1 MASEKELNKLRVL
14 IQENL
19 RVQRSGTGRVKYI
32 DGGTA
37 LVDATS
43 RQNHVVFARRGC
55 GKSLLLHSSGSML
68 GEGSKAI
75 YLNCEDFKRHSFPNV
90 LIEILDAL
98 FGELENHLWGWFGK
112 KKKSKQLIQKIR
124 QDLASLR
131 QREDVS
137 EQQVRELEA
146 NGSAQTG
153 AADVN
158 VAAPVGANFRLG
170 HKQEETRKKEV
181 ERTFRTRSDKLRD
194 LDNWLPSLKKQIAEF
209 FALSSSVQ
217 TVLIQVDD
225 FYHLRREDQP
235 FVVDYVHRLCKDM
248 PLYFKV
254 ATLKHASILYVDR
267 DGQPIGA
274 QERHDY
280 QPINIDYT
288 LSDFQKTQGQN
299 KRILTEFCRLAGLGN
314 NAVPDLFKGEGFSRL
329 VMAGG
334 GVPRDTLSLFL
345 EALRDAQANGDGRIG
360 KDDVRVLSRSNFER
374 RIEELKHDS
383 QTGDHEPLIKGIYVL
398 REFCLEKKTSCFL
411 IAERVLQQ
419 DDQFRSLIYRL
430 LDYRI
435 IHNAGTALTHKSHP
449 GSFQAF
455 AIDIGCYAH
464 LRKLQGRMNEVDLS
478 KADAHERLRSAP
490 VLDLTAFQN
499 KLTSVPNDAEA
510 RMTNEEIEH

>member
-1 MASEKELNKLRVL
+1 MTSKEKELKKLRVL

-19 RVQRSGTGRVKYI
+19 RVQRVGGDRVPYI

-37 LVDATS
+37 LVDAAS

-55 GKSLLLHSSGSML
+55 GKSLLLHSSASL
-68 GEGSKAI
+68 LSEGNKAI

-98 FGELENHLWGWFGK
+98 FGELEVHLRGWFEK
-112 KKKSKQLIQKIR
+112 KKQSKVLIQKIR
-124 QDLASLR
+124 HDLAQLR
-131 QREDVS
+131 HKEDVT

-146 NGSAQTG
+146 NTSGLAEGIGVDLG
-153 AADVN
+153 A
-158 VAAPVGANFRLG
+158 PGIGGIKLG
-170 HKQEETRKKEV
+170 GRQDDTRKKEV
-181 ERTFRTRSDKLRD
+181 ERTFRLRNDKLRE
-194 LDNWLPSLKKQIAEF
+194 LDNWLPTLKKQIAEF
-209 FALSSSVQ
+209 FSLSSSVR

-235 FVVDYVHRLCKDM
+235 FVVDYVHRLCKDV
-248 PLYFKV
+248 PLYFKI

-299 KRILTEFCRLAGLGN
+299 KRILTEFCRLAGMGK
-314 NAVPDLFKGEGFSRL
+314 NAVPELFKGEGFSRL

-345 EALRDAQANGDGRIG
+345 EALRDAQTNGDGRIG
-360 KDDVRVLSRSNFER
+360 KDDIRVLSRSNFER

-398 REFCLEKKTSCFL
+398 REFCLEKKANCFL

-464 LRKLQGRMNEVDLS
+464 LRKLQGKMNEVDLS
-478 KADAHERLRSAP
+478 RTDAHDRLRSAP
-490 VLDLTAFQN
+490 VLEISSFSSKWTA
-499 KLTSVPNDAEA
+499 VPDDAEA
-510 RMTNEEIEH
+510 RLTDDEI